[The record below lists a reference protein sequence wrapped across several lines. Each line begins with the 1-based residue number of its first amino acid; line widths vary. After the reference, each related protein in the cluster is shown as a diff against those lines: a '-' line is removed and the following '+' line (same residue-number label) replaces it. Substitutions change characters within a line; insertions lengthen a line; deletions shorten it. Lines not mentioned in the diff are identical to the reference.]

1 MLLQELVTAIRFNV
15 DNISS
20 VDNVIEK
27 LQRIQA
33 IGTQMSASDI
43 NDPELIKLSEQL
55 QKLSKEVGIMIDDIG
70 ESFANAFNKVDLDS
84 AGGLDSAI
92 SLLEGAGNQARK
104 LQAELDKLGME
115 SFEKIQEDAL
125 QIGDTSALDE
135 LVAKYTQLV
144 TLKKSIA
151 YKEEK
156 GIDYSKELA
165 ELGKLNQEISKFGKD
180 VETKK
185 KSHIFDDAISQTKQ
199 LSTEIKKAK
208 TQSNN
213 LNNSRQGV
221 FSRFFAGLQNSR
233 LGTFIQQLNTS
244 NDLLGIMQG
253 TMGRLVGPLAAFAGI
268 SFSIHSYIAMSDQ
281 LKTIEGQIKNVVKS
295 GKETK
300 RVEEEIY
307 AMAGRSRQSYAESA
321 NLFTSVARNASELGK
336 STDDILKFT
345 EDVSNAMLLGGGS
358 AASQQAALIQLGQAL
373 GSGTLRGDEL
383 NSIMEQA
390 PKLAETIAKGMGTT
404 IGSLRKLGSEGKLTA
419 KDVFDAVRKQSD
431 SLKKDLGN
439 MPWTVAQASSRIR
452 DSVAQLFF
460 SIENKFGFG
469 DKVARVIATIADQVD
484 KLTIKI
490 NAIDMST
497 WTPFL
502 VTAGIYASVLY
513 MWLHRTV
520 IQSAIITGFN
530 LLGGAVRGVGV
541 AIRGT
546 IGMLSALKA
555 AYAVMRA
562 VSLRTA
568 LAMAAHWIIATAP
581 AALVVAAIVLII
593 LLIQD
598 VYIWMKGGDSVMGRM
613 FGSWDDM
620 CKKMAGSWL
629 DFGKTFKDWCK
640 KDAVSAIKDLLGWI
654 GNLIVAFTGL
664 KYLFDNAKKPGVPL
678 FEKWFGKDTFS
689 SLNQPMSNVIDSD
702 WYKKNVLGR
711 DVSTGGRNIN
721 NSGNQT
727 VNNYW
732 TFSGMSAE
740 ESAKYAND
748 MNNKVVF
755 GGWNPTFG
763 EFAP

>member
-43 NDPELIKLSEQL
+43 NDPRLIKLAEQL
-55 QKLSKEVGIMIDDIG
+55 QRLSKEVGIMIDDIG

-115 SFEKIQEDAL
+115 TFEKIQEDAL

-165 ELGKLNQEISKFGKD
+165 ALGKLNQEIRQFGKD

-185 KSHIFDDAISQTKQ
+185 KSHIFDDAISQTKH
-199 LSTEIKKAK
+199 LSTEIKNAK
-208 TQSNN
+208 RQTNN
-213 LNNSRQGV
+213 LNNFGQGV
-221 FSRFFAGLQNSR
+221 FGRFFAGLQNAR
-233 LGTFIQQLNTS
+233 LSTFIQQLGIS
-244 NDLLGIMQG
+244 NNLLGVMQG

-268 SFSIHSYIAMSDQ
+268 SFSIQSYIAMSDQ

-358 AASQQAALIQLGQAL
+358 AASQQAALVQLGQAL

-404 IGSLRKLGSEGKLTA
+404 IGNLRKLGSEGKLTA

-469 DKVARVIATIADQVD
+469 DKMARVIATIADQVD

-502 VTAGIYASVLY
+502 ITAGIYASVLY

-546 IGMLSALKA
+546 IGMFGALKA
-555 AYAVMRA
+555 AYAVVRA

-629 DFGKTFKDWCK
+629 GFGKTCNDWCK

-664 KYLFDNAKKPGVPL
+664 KYLFDNAKKPGTPL
-678 FEKWFGKDTFS
+678 FEKWFGKDTFN

-711 DVSTGGRNIN
+711 DISAGGRNIN

>member
-1 MLLQELVTAIRFNV
+1 
-15 DNISS
+15 
-20 VDNVIEK
+20 
-27 LQRIQA
+27 
-33 IGTQMSASDI
+33 MSASDI

-165 ELGKLNQEISKFGKD
+165 ALGKLNQEIRQFGKD

-185 KSHIFDDAISQTKQ
+185 KSHMFDDAILQTKH
-199 LSTEIKKAK
+199 LSTEIKNAK
-208 TQSNN
+208 RQANN
-213 LNNSRQGV
+213 FNNFGQGV
-221 FSRFFAGLQNSR
+221 FGRFFAGLQNAR
-233 LGTFIQQLNTS
+233 LSTFIQQLGIS
-244 NDLLGIMQG
+244 NNLLGVMQG

-268 SFSIHSYIAMSDQ
+268 SFSIQSYIAMSDQ

-358 AASQQAALIQLGQAL
+358 AASQQAALVQLGQAL

-711 DVSTGGRNIN
+711 DVSTGGHNIN

>member
-33 IGTQMSASDI
+33 IGAQMSASDI
-43 NDPELIKLSEQL
+43 NDPRLIKLAEQL
-55 QKLSKEVGIMIDDIG
+55 QRLSKEVGIMIDDIG
-70 ESFANAFNKVDLDS
+70 ESFANAFSKVDLDS

-307 AMAGRSRQSYAESA
+307 AMAGRSRQSYAESV

-419 KDVFDAVRKQSD
+419 KDVFEAVRKQSD

-439 MPWTVAQASSRIR
+439 MPWTVAQATNRIR

-460 SIENKFGFG
+460 AIENKFGFG
-469 DKVARVIATIADQVD
+469 DKMARVIATIADQVD
-484 KLTIKI
+484 KLTVKV

-502 VTAGIYASVLY
+502 ITAGIYASVLY

-530 LLGGAVRGVGV
+530 LLGGAVRGVGA

-546 IGMLSALKA
+546 IGMLGALKT

-568 LAMAAHWIIATAP
+568 LAMAAHWLIATAP

>member
-165 ELGKLNQEISKFGKD
+165 ALGKLNQEIRQFGKD

-199 LSTEIKKAK
+199 LSTEIKNAK
-208 TQSNN
+208 RQTNN
-213 LNNSRQGV
+213 LNNFGQGV
-221 FSRFFAGLQNSR
+221 FGRFFAGLQNAR
-233 LGTFIQQLNTS
+233 LSTFIQQLGIS
-244 NDLLGIMQG
+244 NNLLGVMQG

-268 SFSIHSYIAMSDQ
+268 SFSIQSYIAMSDQ

-358 AASQQAALIQLGQAL
+358 AASQQAALVQLGQAL

-484 KLTIKI
+484 KLTVKV

-629 DFGKTFKDWCK
+629 GFGKTFKDWCK

>member
-33 IGTQMSASDI
+33 IGAQMSASDI
-43 NDPELIKLSEQL
+43 NDPRLIKLAEQL
-55 QKLSKEVGIMIDDIG
+55 QRLSKEVGIMIDDIG
-70 ESFANAFNKVDLDS
+70 ESFANAFSKVDLDS

-419 KDVFDAVRKQSD
+419 KDVFEAVRKQSD

-439 MPWTVAQASSRIR
+439 MPWTVAQATNRIR

-460 SIENKFGFG
+460 AIENKFGFG
-469 DKVARVIATIADQVD
+469 DKMARVIATIADQVD
-484 KLTIKI
+484 KLTVKV

-502 VTAGIYASVLY
+502 ITAGIYASVLY

-530 LLGGAVRGVGV
+530 LLGGAVRGVGA

-546 IGMLSALKA
+546 IGMLGALKT

-568 LAMAAHWIIATAP
+568 LAMAAHWLIATAP

-763 EFAP
+763 EFAL

>member
-33 IGTQMSASDI
+33 IGAQMSASDI
-43 NDPELIKLSEQL
+43 NDPRLIKLAEQL
-55 QKLSKEVGIMIDDIG
+55 QRLSKEVGIMIDDIG
-70 ESFANAFNKVDLDS
+70 ESFANAFSKVDLDS

-165 ELGKLNQEISKFGKD
+165 ALGKLNQEIRQFGKD

-185 KSHIFDDAISQTKQ
+185 KSHMFDDAISQTKH
-199 LSTEIKKAK
+199 LSTEIKNAK
-208 TQSNN
+208 RQANN
-213 LNNSRQGV
+213 FNNFGQGV
-221 FSRFFAGLQNSR
+221 FGRFFAGLQNAR
-233 LGTFIQQLNTS
+233 LSTFIQQLGIS
-244 NDLLGIMQG
+244 NNLLGVMQG

-419 KDVFDAVRKQSD
+419 KDVFEAVRKQSD

-439 MPWTVAQASSRIR
+439 MPWTVAQATNRIR

-460 SIENKFGFG
+460 AIENKFGFG
-469 DKVARVIATIADQVD
+469 DKMARVIATIADQVD
-484 KLTIKI
+484 KLTVKV

>member
-33 IGTQMSASDI
+33 IGAQMSASDI

-165 ELGKLNQEISKFGKD
+165 ALGKLNQEIRQFGKD

-185 KSHIFDDAISQTKQ
+185 KSHMFDDAISQTKH
-199 LSTEIKKAK
+199 LSTEIKNAK
-208 TQSNN
+208 RQANN
-213 LNNSRQGV
+213 FNNFGQGV
-221 FSRFFAGLQNSR
+221 FGRFFAGLQNAR
-233 LGTFIQQLNTS
+233 LSTFIQQLGIS
-244 NDLLGIMQG
+244 NNLLGVMQG

-268 SFSIHSYIAMSDQ
+268 SFSIQSYIAMSDQ

-358 AASQQAALIQLGQAL
+358 AASQQAALVQLGQAL

-469 DKVARVIATIADQVD
+469 DKVARLIATIADQVD

>member
-165 ELGKLNQEISKFGKD
+165 ALGKLNQEIRQFGKD

-185 KSHIFDDAISQTKQ
+185 KSHMFDDAISQTKH
-199 LSTEIKKAK
+199 LSTEIKNAK
-208 TQSNN
+208 RQANN
-213 LNNSRQGV
+213 FNNFGQDV
-221 FSRFFAGLQNSR
+221 FGRFFAGLQNAR
-233 LGTFIQQLNTS
+233 LSTFIQQLGIS
-244 NDLLGIMQG
+244 NNLLGVMQG

-268 SFSIHSYIAMSDQ
+268 SFSIQSYIAMSDQ

-321 NLFTSVARNASELGK
+321 NLFTSVARNASEIGK

-419 KDVFDAVRKQSD
+419 KDVFEAVRKQSD

-439 MPWTVAQASSRIR
+439 MPWTVAQATNRIR

-460 SIENKFGFG
+460 AIENKFGFG
-469 DKVARVIATIADQVD
+469 DKMARVIAIIADQVD
-484 KLTIKI
+484 KLTVKV

-502 VTAGIYASVLY
+502 ITAGIYASVLY

>member
-33 IGTQMSASDI
+33 IGAQMSASDI

-165 ELGKLNQEISKFGKD
+165 ALGKLNQEIRQFGKD

-185 KSHIFDDAISQTKQ
+185 KSHMFDDAISQTKH
-199 LSTEIKKAK
+199 LSTEIKNAK
-208 TQSNN
+208 RQANN
-213 LNNSRQGV
+213 FNNFGQGV
-221 FSRFFAGLQNSR
+221 FGRFFAGLQNAR
-233 LGTFIQQLNTS
+233 LSTFIQQLGIS
-244 NDLLGIMQG
+244 NNLLGVMQG

-502 VTAGIYASVLY
+502 ITAGIYASVLY

-546 IGMLSALKA
+546 IGMFGALKA

>member
-135 LVAKYTQLV
+135 LVVKYTQLV

-185 KSHIFDDAISQTKQ
+185 KSHMFDDAISQTKH
-199 LSTEIKKAK
+199 LSTEIKNAK
-208 TQSNN
+208 RQANN
-213 LNNSRQGV
+213 FNNFGQGV
-221 FSRFFAGLQNSR
+221 FGRFFAGLQNAR
-233 LGTFIQQLNTS
+233 LSTFIQQLGIS
-244 NDLLGIMQG
+244 NNLLGVMQG

-268 SFSIHSYIAMSDQ
+268 SFSIQSYIAMSDQ

-419 KDVFDAVRKQSD
+419 KDVFEAVRKQSD

-439 MPWTVAQASSRIR
+439 MPWTVAQATNRIR

-460 SIENKFGFG
+460 AIENKFGFG
-469 DKVARVIATIADQVD
+469 DKMARVIATIADQVD
-484 KLTIKI
+484 KLTVKV

>member
-33 IGTQMSASDI
+33 IGAQMSASDI

-165 ELGKLNQEISKFGKD
+165 ALGKLNQEIRQFGKD

-185 KSHIFDDAISQTKQ
+185 KSHMFDDAISQTKH
-199 LSTEIKKAK
+199 LSTEIKNAK
-208 TQSNN
+208 RQANN
-213 LNNSRQGV
+213 FNNFGQGV
-221 FSRFFAGLQNSR
+221 FGRFFAGLQNAR
-233 LGTFIQQLNTS
+233 LSTFIQQLGIS
-244 NDLLGIMQG
+244 NNLLGVMQG

-358 AASQQAALIQLGQAL
+358 AASQQAALVQLGQAL

-502 VTAGIYASVLY
+502 ITAGIYASVLY

-530 LLGGAVRGVGV
+530 LLGGAVRGVGA

>member
-165 ELGKLNQEISKFGKD
+165 ALGKLNQEIRQFGKD

-185 KSHIFDDAISQTKQ
+185 KSHMFDDAISQTKH
-199 LSTEIKKAK
+199 LSTEIKNAK
-208 TQSNN
+208 RQANN
-213 LNNSRQGV
+213 FNNFGQDV
-221 FSRFFAGLQNSR
+221 FGRFFAGLQNAR
-233 LGTFIQQLNTS
+233 LSTFIQQLGIS
-244 NDLLGIMQG
+244 NNLLGVMQG

-268 SFSIHSYIAMSDQ
+268 SFSIQSYIAMSDQ

-358 AASQQAALIQLGQAL
+358 AASQQAALVQLGQAL

-640 KDAVSAIKDLLGWI
+640 KDAVSVIKDLLGWI

>member
-165 ELGKLNQEISKFGKD
+165 ALGKLNQEIRQFGKD

-185 KSHIFDDAISQTKQ
+185 KSHMFDDAISQTKH
-199 LSTEIKKAK
+199 LSTEIKNAK
-208 TQSNN
+208 RQANN
-213 LNNSRQGV
+213 FNNFGQDV
-221 FSRFFAGLQNSR
+221 FGRFFAGLQNAR
-233 LGTFIQQLNTS
+233 LSTFIQQLGIS
-244 NDLLGIMQG
+244 NNLLGVMQG

-268 SFSIHSYIAMSDQ
+268 SFSIQSYIAMSDQ

-358 AASQQAALIQLGQAL
+358 AASQQAALVQLGQAL

-460 SIENKFGFG
+460 AIENKFGFG
-469 DKVARVIATIADQVD
+469 DKMARVIATIADQVD

-502 VTAGIYASVLY
+502 ITAGIYASVLY

>member
-33 IGTQMSASDI
+33 IGAQMSASDI

-55 QKLSKEVGIMIDDIG
+55 QRLSKEVGIMIDDIG

-165 ELGKLNQEISKFGKD
+165 ALGKLNQEIRQFGKD

-185 KSHIFDDAISQTKQ
+185 KSHMFDDAISQTKH
-199 LSTEIKKAK
+199 LSTEIKNAK
-208 TQSNN
+208 RQANN
-213 LNNSRQGV
+213 FNNFGQDV
-221 FSRFFAGLQNSR
+221 FGRFFAGLQNAR
-233 LGTFIQQLNTS
+233 LSTFIQQLGIS
-244 NDLLGIMQG
+244 NNLLGVMQG

-268 SFSIHSYIAMSDQ
+268 SFSIQSYIAMSDQ

-419 KDVFDAVRKQSD
+419 KDVFEAVRKQSD

-484 KLTIKI
+484 KLTVKV

-502 VTAGIYASVLY
+502 ITAGIYASVLY

-530 LLGGAVRGVGV
+530 LLGGAVRGVGA

-568 LAMAAHWIIATAP
+568 LAMAANWIIATAP

>member
-27 LQRIQA
+27 LQRMQA
-33 IGTQMSASDI
+33 IGTQMSVLDI
-43 NDPELIKLSEQL
+43 NDPGLIKLAEQL
-55 QKLSKEVGIMIDDIG
+55 QRLSKEVGIMIDDIG

-84 AGGLDSAI
+84 AGGLDFAI
-92 SLLEGAGNQARK
+92 RLLEGASNQARK
-104 LQAELDKLGME
+104 LQTELDKLSME

-165 ELGKLNQEISKFGKD
+165 ALGKLNQEIGRFGKD

-185 KSHIFDDAISQTKQ
+185 KSYIFDDAISQTKQ

-208 TQSNN
+208 TQSDN

-233 LGTFIQQLNTS
+233 LGTFVQQLSTS
-244 NDLLGIMQG
+244 NDLLGMMQG

-358 AASQQAALIQLGQAL
+358 AASQQAALVQLGQAL

-460 SIENKFGFG
+460 AIENKFGFG
-469 DKVARVIATIADQVD
+469 DKMARVIATIADQVD
-484 KLTIKI
+484 KLTIKV

-546 IGMLSALKA
+546 IGMLGALKA

-689 SLNQPMSNVIDSD
+689 SLNQPMSNVIESD
-702 WYKKNVLGR
+702 WYKKNVIGR